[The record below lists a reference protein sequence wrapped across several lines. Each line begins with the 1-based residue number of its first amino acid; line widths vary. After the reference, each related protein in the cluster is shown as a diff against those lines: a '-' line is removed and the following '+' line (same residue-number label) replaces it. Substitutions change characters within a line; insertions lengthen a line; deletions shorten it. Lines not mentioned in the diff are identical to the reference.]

1 MKKGGEGHVYMRL
14 DRMKKISGGAAKKAR
29 SLGVHR
35 KVALAY
41 RSRRLVFGVILLC
54 IVAWFVNKNLDA
66 RDVKPKCWFCSA
78 GEQAEV
84 KGVVTKTECIS
95 YSTKARNNEYRVEYA
110 YTVKGRTYTGVGFQT
125 GYIVLEKSPV
135 TVDYSVKDPSC
146 SCVRDIRCAAD
157 NAMFTVL
164 FGLPLV
170 ILAILL
176 VVSGAR
182 RIMRALWVIEHGAVA
197 GATVGTISRSTKT
210 RAGARQGQRY
220 YTIRWTATCSFTDAS
235 GKNCHVKVGMPEG
248 LLKKGDEVRIVYDPA
263 MPENAIAI
271 GALPWFV
278 KTDPP
283 LAS

>member
-1 MKKGGEGHVYMRL
+1 MKKGKEGHVYMRL

-29 SLGVHR
+29 SLGAHR

-54 IVAWFVNKNLDA
+54 VAAWFANKHLAA
-66 RDVKPKCWFCSA
+66 RDVEPKCWFCSA

-84 KGVVTKTECIS
+84 RGVVTKTECIS

-110 YTVKGRTYTGVGFQT
+110 YTVKGRSYTGVGYQT

-146 SCVRDIRCAAD
+146 SCIRDIRCAAD
-157 NAMFTVL
+157 NAMFTLL
-164 FGLPLV
+164 FGVPLV
-170 ILAILL
+170 ILGIPL
-176 VVSGAR
+176 VLGGAR
-182 RIMRALWVIEHGAVA
+182 RIMRALWVIEHGTVA
-197 GATVGTISRSTKT
+197 GASVGTITRKT
-210 RAGARQGQRY
+210 EAHMTGRVGVWRT
-220 YTIRWTATCSFTDAS
+220 TISWIATCSFTDAS
-235 GKNCHVKVGMPEG
+235 GKDFHVKVGMPEG
-248 LLKKGDEVRIVYDPA
+248 LLKKGDEVKIVYDPG

-283 LAS
+283 LSR

>member
-1 MKKGGEGHVYMRL
+1 MKKSKEGHVYMRL
-14 DRMKKISGGAAKKAR
+14 DRMKKISGGAVKKAR
-29 SLGVHR
+29 SLGIHR

-54 IVAWFVNKNLDA
+54 VAAWFGNKHLAA
-66 RDVKPKCWFCSA
+66 RDVEPKCWFCSA
-78 GEQAEV
+78 GEQAEI
-84 KGVVTKTECIS
+84 KGVVTKITCIS
-95 YSTKARNNEYRVEYA
+95 YSTKARNNADRVEYA
-110 YTVKGRTYTGVGFQT
+110 YTVNGRTYTGVGYQT

-146 SCVRDIRCAAD
+146 SCIRDIRCAAD

-164 FGLPLV
+164 FGVPLI
-170 ILAILL
+170 ILAIPL

-182 RIMRALWVIEHGAVA
+182 RIMRALWVIEHGDVA
-197 GATVGTISRSTKT
+197 GASVGAVTRSTKT
-210 RAGARQGQRY
+210 VATGRVGGRRS
-220 YTIRWTATCSFTDAS
+220 IIKWTATCSFTDAS
-235 GKNCHVKVGMPEG
+235 GKNCHVKVGMPDG
-248 LLKKGDEVRIVYDPA
+248 LLKKGDEVKIVYDPG

-283 LAS
+283 LSR